1 MYIAKGL
8 YICMYGEGDTVKKY
22 ATHVRGEKVIVF
34 ILSYVFVMLV
44 AAALMTTLFY
54 TMKSYYVNQ
63 WFGKVSVHG
72 FMQVLESGN
81 RYFASD
87 FFEKERRIS
96 PGQLLFSAATD
107 IQLEDI
113 RTLVGKEVPGMADYY
128 SEILVAGEGTDF
140 TNIPNE
146 SSLPIDE
153 ATKKREVAE
162 DKVKEAEE
170 NHPVREKEKGAQGKS
185 AVFVYHSHSWESF
198 YPLLPGATN
207 PSSPDVNITLLGE
220 RFKEQLKA
228 EGIPA
233 VHDKTNIGDLL
244 AAKKWDTNKS
254 YAVSRGVVKEAFAQ
268 NESIAFPIDIHRDS
282 ARKDVT
288 TKVING
294 KSYARL
300 YFIIGMGNANRN
312 ENIKITKEINSYLEE
327 KYPGIS
333 RGVFNKDRSKGDG
346 VYNQD
351 LSPNSIL
358 VEIGGVDN
366 TLEELYNTVDVLTE
380 AFSEYYWEA
389 EKVNG

>member
-1 MYIAKGL
+1 MYIVEGL

-63 WFGKVSVHG
+63 WFGKVSIHG

-81 RYFASD
+81 RYFSSD
-87 FFEKERRIS
+87 FFQKERRIS
-96 PGQLLFSAATD
+96 PGKLLFSAATD

-113 RTLVGKEVPGMADYY
+113 RTLVGKEVPGMSSYY

-146 SSLPIDE
+146 SSVPIDE
-153 ATKKREVAE
+153 VTKKREVAE
-162 DKVKEAEE
+162 EKVKEAEK
-170 NHPVREKEKGAQGKS
+170 NHPVKEKGKNVQGKN
-185 AVFVYHSHSWESF
+185 AVFIYHSHSWESF
-198 YPLLPGATN
+198 FPLLPGAKSA
-207 PSSPDVNITLLGE
+207 SSPDVNISLLGE
-220 RFKEQLKA
+220 RFKEQLEA
-228 EGIPA
+228 EGIPTL
-233 VHDKTNIGDLL
+233 HDKTNMGDLL
-244 AAKKWDTNKS
+244 AEKNWEWYKS
-254 YAVSRGVVKEAFAQ
+254 YDASRGIVKEAIAQ
-268 NESIAFPIDIHRDS
+268 NENITFPVDIHRDS
-282 ARKDVT
+282 ATKEKT

-294 KSYARL
+294 KPYARL
-300 YFIIGMGNANRN
+300 YFIIGMENAGRN
-312 ENIKITKEINSYLEE
+312 ENIKITKEINSYLE
-327 KYPGIS
+327 KNYPGIS
-333 RGVFNKDRSKGDG
+333 RGVFNKDRREGNG